1 MVLLAFAS
9 VALLTPAI
17 HAAIIT
23 PNIGDVILGFHA
35 TGNPGQ
41 TLNLEV
47 DLGPVSQFYGLRPG
61 AKLPVSALSVLDLS
75 ATYGTN
81 WYSRADLY
89 WGAIATAGRASTYS
103 NSFVNVPIGTLWG
116 TAPNG
121 ATAWNRG
128 TSFAQK
134 NASATIEAMF
144 VAPGVGSLDGAT
156 STTNSPNAAV
166 IDATQGDSWTY
177 QEVTLKGAGTSFGY
191 FNPTIDST
199 VTNISASG
207 QVEAQLYELQPT
219 NTAVA
224 GTLLGNL
231 VLTQTGLSFQTSG
244 GVPAIA
250 VSGTLDFGDV
260 PTGTTATAVLTITN
274 TGTSTMIVS
283 NITYPATVFS
293 GVFSGP
299 IAAGNATNLTVT
311 FIPTG
316 LTNYSGFVVVN
327 SDAPSGTNT
336 IATSGTGTWAAT
348 RIIGLSG
355 ILDFGSVTMD
365 TTATITLTITNIGNS
380 TLTVRRITYP
390 VGFTGANSATI
401 AAGSSQGLT
410 VSFTPTALSSYSGT
424 VIISSDAT
432 SGTSTISVA
441 GAGTAPETRIIGLS
455 GNLAFGTVTTGV
467 TATATL
473 TITNAGNSAMTVSNV
488 TNPAGFTGD
497 FSGSIAA
504 GNATNVTV
512 TFAPTAH
519 GSYGGTV
526 VVGSDA
532 TSGTSTIPAS
542 GAGGTWMATRIIGVS
557 GTLVF
562 GAVTTGTTATATL
575 TITNAGN
582 SILTVRGITYP
593 AGFKGTFSGPIAAG
607 SAANITVTFTSRA
620 LISYGGIVM
629 VTSDATSGTST
640 IAATGSGTVTPT
652 RIIGLSG
659 NLAFGSVSVGTAS
672 TAILTITNAGKST
685 LTVSSISCS
694 AGFTS
699 AFSGPI
705 AAGGAQGVKVTFMP
719 AALSNYS
726 GAVTVSSDATSGT
739 STIAVSGTGTAA
751 VTRIIGLSGNL
762 VFGTVTTGT
771 TAAATLMLTNAG
783 NSTLMVNSINYPAG
797 FSGIFSGPI
806 AADSAT
812 NITVTFIPITMTNYS
827 GTVMVNCDATSGTNT
842 IATSGIG
849 GNWVVTRIIG
859 LSGNLAF
866 GAVTTG
872 TTVTATLTITNAGN
886 STLTINSITY
896 PAGFTGAL
904 SGTIAAGSVQSLT
917 VTFAPTALS
926 NYNGTVAVSSDAT
939 CGFSTIAVSGAG
951 ATTAPIF
958 VQANPVIGG
967 TVSGSGTY
975 TVGVNA
981 QISATA
987 NTYWRFS
994 GWSDGNTNAMRSI
1007 TVTSGSTTYTANFTS
1022 MLPSIITPPVITNS
1036 LLVVSNQFVVVAG
1049 DTNVFN
1055 VGAIDPVDN
1064 RLLRYQWVFGDG
1076 GTSVWSTTA
1085 VVAHIYPTND
1095 CGHYIASVTVSNAQ
1109 FAISSN
1115 IAVSAAC
1122 QLMLTKLQIRVNL
1135 IKVNADSVI
1144 LTAKL
1149 GLPGITNVIQ
1159 LTGVP
1164 LVIDVGGAQAS
1175 FTLAK
1180 TGRGVSANGACVLAY
1195 TKPTKQ
1201 LVGYWTATIALSK
1214 ENWHSS
1220 WAKYGLDTA
1229 THKSPGVKVTLPAA
1243 LLIGNEAFAAE
1254 PQLHYTVTLQK
1265 TGTAQL
1271 IN

>member
-762 VFGTVTTGT
+762 
-771 TAAATLMLTNAG
+771 
-783 NSTLMVNSINYPAG
+783 
-797 FSGIFSGPI
+797 
-806 AADSAT
+806 
-812 NITVTFIPITMTNYS
+812 
-827 GTVMVNCDATSGTNT
+827 
-842 IATSGIG
+842 
-849 GNWVVTRIIG
+849 
-859 LSGNLAF
+859 AF